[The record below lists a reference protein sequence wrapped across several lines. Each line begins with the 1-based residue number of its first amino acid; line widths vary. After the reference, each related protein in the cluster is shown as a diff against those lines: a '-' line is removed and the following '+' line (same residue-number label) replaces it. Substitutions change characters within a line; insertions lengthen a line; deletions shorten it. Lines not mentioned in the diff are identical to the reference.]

1 MLLGSVYIF
10 QFYAVAITCNPQ
22 TKKGIINH
30 ILTCGGKLKLQDGIR
45 STKIHITPSSLEKG
59 NVQSLLDMKNR
70 DVVAT
75 KELQD
80 SWFTIDLGEQRLVQL
95 AGYFLQS
102 SQLGSYGVPKSW
114 KVEISLDKRDWK
126 LIGKEERKILPNMVI
141 MGKVQSQTMGRYIKF
156 TQIGPN
162 SANNSK
168 FCLNGIELFGSL
180 YTALEEESVVVN

>member
-1 MLLGSVYIF
+1 M
-10 QFYAVAITCNPQ
+10 
-22 TKKGIINH
+22 
-30 ILTCGGKLKLQDGIR
+30 
-45 STKIHITPSSLEKG
+45 KIHINPSSLEKG
-59 NVQSLLDMKNR
+59 NVQSLLDMNNR

-75 KELQD
+75 KEFQD

-95 AGYFLQS
+95 AGYFLQCCEF
-102 SQLGSYGVPKSW
+102 GSYGVPKSW

-126 LIGKEERKILPNMVI
+126 LVGKEERKILPNMVI

-156 TQIGPN
+156 TQISPN

>member
-1 MLLGSVYIF
+1 M
-10 QFYAVAITCNPQ
+10 
-22 TKKGIINH
+22 
-30 ILTCGGKLKLQDGIR
+30 
-45 STKIHITPSSLEKG
+45 
-59 NVQSLLDMKNR
+59 
-70 DVVAT
+70 
-75 KELQD
+75 
-80 SWFTIDLGEQRLVQL
+80 
-95 AGYFLQS
+95 
-102 SQLGSYGVPKSW
+102 
-114 KVEISLDKRDWK
+114 EISLDKRDWK